1 MKLSTIFSWIGPA
14 AIAYGLF
21 LVVSDMSGMPMPLL
35 NPEEVVPLGSSVMGS
50 GLILWALVML
60 LVGMIGLYARLT
72 ENDAARNAAKR
83 EARYR
88 EWELAEDEL
97 LEENFEWD
105 APEDR
110 EEDKFLALHGA
121 GVRKAHYGA
130 KR

>member
-1 MKLSTIFSWIGPA
+1 MKLSKIFKWVGPA

-35 NPEEVVPLGSSVMGS
+35 DPEEVVPMGSSVMGS

-72 ENDAARNAAKR
+72 KGEDARKATER

-88 EWELAEDEL
+88 EWELDE
-97 LEENFEWD
+97 EEIFEEELEWD
-105 APEDR
+105 A
-110 EEDKFLALHGA
+110 L
-121 GVRKAHYGA
+121 GVRK
-130 KR
+130 

>member
-1 MKLSTIFSWIGPA
+1 MKLSKIFKWVGPA

-35 NPEEVVPLGSSVMGS
+35 DPEEVVPMGSSVMGS

-72 ENDAARNAAKR
+72 KDEAARKAAER

-88 EWELAEDEL
+88 EWELDE
-97 LEENFEWD
+97 EEIFEEELEWD
-105 APEDR
+105 A
-110 EEDKFLALHGA
+110 L
-121 GVRKAHYGA
+121 GVRK
-130 KR
+130 